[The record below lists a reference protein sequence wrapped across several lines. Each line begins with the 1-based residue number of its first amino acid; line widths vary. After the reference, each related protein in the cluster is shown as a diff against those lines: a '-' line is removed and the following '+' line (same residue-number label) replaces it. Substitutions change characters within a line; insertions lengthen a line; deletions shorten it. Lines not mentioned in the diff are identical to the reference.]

1 MAPLAA
7 TLVASAAVGVGVAIA
22 RANGARRKPARRRR
36 LGLQAGELLAAGL
49 RRMAVEQAELAVEQ
63 LRAGRLDSERAV
75 HEARKAIKR
84 MRTIVRLLEGELG
97 AATCA
102 REQAALRRAAEGL
115 SSARDAEVRLAT
127 LEGLCRREGAG
138 LAKRKGVVRLRA
150 RLAEQRDRAAASTW
164 SPAALN
170 PVIAELEAF
179 ASRAAAW
186 PLHQRRGIGTVAGG
200 LERVYRQGRLR
211 GRRAARRK
219 GGRMLT
225 MHQWRKRVKDLR
237 YAAEALRRLDVQETA
252 SAAGRGR
259 SARRAARAEARW
271 LERLA
276 KRAEELGE
284 MLGEEHDL
292 AVLEEWVRAEGR
304 QTGLGAGSRRA
315 LLKAI
320 SRRRAKLRRR
330 ALERGAQLYR
340 RGPKMFLKRVARAH
354 RRCAPELS

>member
-7 TLVASAAVGVGVAIA
+7 TLVASAAVGVGVVIA
-22 RANGARRKPARRRR
+22 RAGSARRKPPRRRR
-36 LGLQAGELLAAGL
+36 LGLQGDELLAPGL
-49 RRMAVEQAELAVEQ
+49 RRMALEQAGLAIEH
-63 LRAGRLDSERAV
+63 LREDRPDSERAV

-84 MRTIVRLLEGELG
+84 IRTIVRLLDGELG
-97 AATCA
+97 AQTCA

-127 LEGLCRREGAG
+127 LDGLCRREGNR

-150 RLAEQRDRAAASTW
+150 RLAEQRDMATASTW
-164 SPAALN
+164 TAVALD

-179 ASRAAAW
+179 RSRASAW
-186 PLHQRRGIGTVAGG
+186 PLHHRRGIGTVAAG
-200 LERVYRQGRLR
+200 LERVYRQGRRR

-219 GGRMLT
+219 GGRMVV

-237 YAAEALRRLDVQETA
+237 YAAEAIQRLESADPA
-252 SAAGRGR
+252 LAAGGR
-259 SARRAARAEARW
+259 SARKAAGAEAKW
-271 LERLA
+271 LARLA
-276 KRAEELGE
+276 KRAEQLGE

-292 AVLEEWVRAEGR
+292 AVLEEWVQAEGR

-330 ALERGAQLYR
+330 ALRGAGELYKR
-340 RGPKMFLKRVARAH
+340 SPKMFLKRVARAH
-354 RRCAPELS
+354 RRLAPGLS